1 MVWISFLKEY
11 WKYVLVFVVLSLL
24 SISLAWMKISNTKLR
39 AERDMYSTAL
49 EYQNASLLKHKKEY
63 DEKLSKL
70 PTEIE
75 KITVRY
81 KVIYQGI
88 DDWKGDEN
96 ATDCENAGNYLRS
109 FNY

>member
-1 MVWISFLKEY
+1 
-11 WKYVLVFVVLSLL
+11 
-24 SISLAWMKISNTKLR
+24 MKISNTELR

-49 EYQNASLLKHKKEY
+49 EFQNASLLKHKKEY

-70 PTEIE
+70 PKEIE

-88 DDWKGDEN
+88 DDWKGDDN
-96 ATDCENAGNYLRS
+96 ATDCENADNYLRS

>member
-1 MVWISFLKEY
+1 
-11 WKYVLVFVVLSLL
+11 
-24 SISLAWMKISNTKLR
+24 MKISNIRLEADKNI
-39 AERDMYSTAL
+39 YKTAL

-70 PTEIE
+70 PKEIE

-88 DDWKGDEN
+88 DDWKGDTN
-96 ATDCENAGNYLRS
+96 GTDCQNADSFLHSVNY
-109 FNY
+109 

>member
-1 MVWISFLKEY
+1 VWILFLKTY
-11 WKYVLVFVVLSLL
+11 WRLVLELVFLLSLL
-24 SISLAWMKISNTKLR
+24 VLLGLMKISNTKLI
-39 AERDMYSTAL
+39 ADINIYKTAL

-63 DEKLSKL
+63 DEKVSKL

-88 DDWKGDEN
+88 DDWKGDDN
-96 ATDCENAGNYLRS
+96 ATDCENANSFLRS
-109 FNY
+109 VNY

>member
-1 MVWISFLKEY
+1 MWIILLQRY
-11 WKYVLVFVVLSLL
+11 WSQLLLSLL
-24 SISLAWMKISNTKLR
+24 CGLFYILWMMTVSNLKDVKS
-39 AERDMYSTAL
+39 EREQYKQAL
-49 EYQNASLLKHKKEY
+49 EFQNASLLQQKKEY

-81 KVIYQGI
+81 KVVYQDI

>member
-1 MVWISFLKEY
+1 MNILLQY
-11 WKYVLVFVVLSLL
+11 WKYVLVLVFFLLFSASLG
-24 SISLAWMKISNTKLR
+24 WMKISNTELR
-39 AERDMYSTAL
+39 AERDMYSAAL
-49 EYQNASLLKHKKEY
+49 EYQNASLLKQKKEY

-96 ATDCENAGNYLRS
+96 ATDGENAGNYLRS

>member
-1 MVWISFLKEY
+1 MVWITFLKMY
-11 WKYVLVFVVLSLL
+11 WKYVLVFVCFSLF
-24 SISLAWMKISNTKLR
+24 SISLVWMTISNTKLE
-39 AERDMYSTAL
+39 ADINIYKTAL

-70 PTEIE
+70 PKEIE

-88 DDWKGDEN
+88 DDWKGDDN
-96 ATDCENAGNYLRS
+96 ATDCENAAAYLHS

>member
-1 MVWISFLKEY
+1 MWIQLLTQY
-11 WKYVLVFVVLSLL
+11 WKYVLVFVLLLGLS
-24 SISLAWMKISNTKLR
+24 SSLAWMKISNTKLK
-39 AERDMYSTAL
+39 AERDMYSIAL
-49 EYQNASLLKHKKEY
+49 EYQNSSLLKQKKEY

-75 KITVRY
+75 KITVKY

>member
-1 MVWISFLKEY
+1 ME
-11 WKYVLVFVVLSLL
+11 LVFLFTLL
-24 SISLAWMKISNTKLR
+24 ILLGFMKISNTKLI
-39 AERDMYSTAL
+39 ADVNIYKTAL

-63 DEKLSKL
+63 DEKVSKL
-70 PTEIE
+70 PKEIE

-88 DDWKGDEN
+88 DDWKGDDN
-96 ATDCENAGNYLRS
+96 ATDCENADNYLRS